1 MTGRRYR
8 EAGRDATTATPVA
21 TFRASD
27 SQKIWTYVSGYLAL
41 MLVGDACD
49 LFHDMKALAPP
60 DPGDGVSSID
70 VKQDHNLIMRGDA
83 S

>member
-41 MLVGDACD
+41 RLVGDACD
-49 LFHDMKALAPP
+49 
-60 DPGDGVSSID
+60 
-70 VKQDHNLIMRGDA
+70 
-83 S
+83 